1 MNYSEI
7 KKNVIER
14 FLVPLYKFTMI
25 RQKRIAIKNIE
36 ERFPFK
42 IDYDYETDIMK
53 IYLGDD
59 INIDITFEWEEKEN
73 NGHKVYRLTS
83 FK

>member
-42 IDYDYETDIMK
+42 IDYNYETDVMK
-53 IYLGDD
+53 IYLGDN

-73 NGHKVYRLTS
+73 NGYKVYRLTA

>member
-1 MNYSEI
+1 MNYLEI
-7 KKNVIER
+7 KENVIKR
-14 FLVPLYKFTMI
+14 FLVPLYKFPMI
-25 RQKRIAIKNIE
+25 RKKRIAIKNIE

-53 IYLGDD
+53 IYLGND
-59 INIDITFEWEEKEN
+59 INIEIEFEWEEKES
-73 NGHKVYRLTS
+73 NGYKVYRLTA